1 MSFKPG
7 GFLPGQ
13 PVQPVLL
20 RYHVPPERDTVSW
33 TWDQPHGFLTCFI
46 YTACHWSTQVELE
59 FLKPHIPTVE
69 ERADPVLF
77 ASNVRKEMA
86 TALGIQLCDLS
97 FEDIKSKYTKKNKE
111 D

>member
-1 MSFKPG
+1 M
-7 GFLPGQ
+7 
-13 PVQPVLL
+13 
-20 RYHVPPERDTVSW
+20 
-33 TWDQPHGFLTCFI
+33 
-46 YTACHWSTQVELE
+46 ELE

-69 ERADPVLF
+69 EKADPVLF

-86 TALGIQLCDLS
+86 TALRIQLCDLRWPGFLSSFQYIFHS